1 MHNRMNESSL
11 GIRTE
16 NMLQKEKSIRFVA
29 IIIIILYIYNEI
41 GNKNKIRRLRVDQI
55 SIC

>member
-1 MHNRMNESSL
+1 MHNRMNEISI

-29 IIIIILYIYNEI
+29 IIIIILHIYYEMI
-41 GNKNKIRRLRVDQI
+41 KTKLDAYVLIR
-55 SIC
+55 